1 MMVQPSGSQDTAT
14 IRKICNKIILH
25 PEQMP
30 TSDFDSLKLFRK
42 IIQEQK
48 GKGLHGFSLNKYSG
62 TAD

>member
-1 MMVQPSGSQDTAT
+1 MMFQPTGSQDTPT
-14 IRKICNKIILH
+14 IKKIYNKAVSY

-30 TSDFDSLKLFRK
+30 TKDFDSLKLFRK

-48 GKGLHGFSLNKYSG
+48 GRCVQRFSLNKYSG